1 MLSVAFVFITLWQT
15 ASSQYDKI
23 VIFDKPQQELKE
35 KVFDVFQVLPNGN
48 ALANSESRIDSPSI
62 VALFL
67 ANEKC
72 PSTTHKE
79 SLSLAAS
86 VSCKLASTNTTQI
99 KELKNRSCS
108 GNQKLVR
115 PENCFKTTHQTNYE
129 YSFCSYHIFMKL
141 CTQVI

>member
-48 ALANSESRIDSPSI
+48 ALANSEPRIDSPSI

-67 ANEKC
+67 ANEKMPFYDAQRITV
-72 PSTTHKE
+72 PSGKRIVQIGIYKYYTDKE
-79 SLSLAAS
+79 
-86 VSCKLASTNTTQI
+86 I
-99 KELKNRSCS
+99 E
-108 GNQKLVR
+108 
-115 PENCFKTTHQTNYE
+115 KTVPVLEIRN
-129 YSFCSYHIFMKL
+129 
-141 CTQVI
+141 

>member
-48 ALANSESRIDSPSI
+48 ALANSEPRIDSPSI

-99 KELKNRSCS
+99 KELKKPFLFWKSEISKTR
-108 GNQKLVR
+108 KL
-115 PENCFKTTHQTNYE
+115 F
-129 YSFCSYHIFMKL
+129 
-141 CTQVI
+141 

>member
-67 ANEKC
+67 ANEKMPYYDAQRITV
-72 PSTTHKE
+72 PSGKRI
-79 SLSLAAS
+79 
-86 VSCKLASTNTTQI
+86 VQI
-99 KELKNRSCS
+99 GIYKYYTDKGIE
-108 GNQKLVR
+108 
-115 PENCFKTTHQTNYE
+115 KTFPVLEIRN
-129 YSFCSYHIFMKL
+129 
-141 CTQVI
+141 